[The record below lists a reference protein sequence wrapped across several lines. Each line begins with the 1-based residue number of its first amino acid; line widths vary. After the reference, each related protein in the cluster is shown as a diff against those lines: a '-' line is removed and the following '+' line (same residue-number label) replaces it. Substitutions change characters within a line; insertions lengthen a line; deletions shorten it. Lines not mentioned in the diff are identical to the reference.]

1 MIQKK
6 CFMVQTTMNWMK
18 NVEGKK
24 WNLTSTLTYETFYPT
39 TTITFKDMLKWTIK
53 DPKPK
58 YVLDKNLTKDFL
70 CGIENIYIYN
80 IHDKHCLR

>member
-6 CFMVQTTMNWMK
+6 MFYGSDHHELNEECEREK
-18 NVEGKK
+18 
-24 WNLTSTLTYETFYPT
+24 NLTSTLTYETFYPT